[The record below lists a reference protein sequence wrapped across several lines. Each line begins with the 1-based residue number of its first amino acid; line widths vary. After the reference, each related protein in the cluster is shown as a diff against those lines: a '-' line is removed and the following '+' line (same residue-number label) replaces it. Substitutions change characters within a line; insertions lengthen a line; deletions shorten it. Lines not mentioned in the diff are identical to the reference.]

1 MKIDKS
7 EFHIQHNTNQ
17 SVGEVRL
24 YTNKSSQDY
33 IDEVGYYRL
42 STEGEKLYA
51 KAVKNKQSKSL
62 TNKSPLG
69 FTYYVKADPNKNL
82 YDPTDLHS
90 IEPKI
95 KKSFLNKICKTELRL
110 LEVSES
116 IFNKYITFLKTE
128 NAQWLVDAQREVK

>member
-7 EFHIQHNTNQ
+7 EFHIQHNINQ
-17 SVGEVRL
+17 VVGETRL
-24 YTNKSSQDY
+24 YTNKNSQDY
-33 IDEVGYYRL
+33 IDEAGYYRL
-42 STEGEKLYA
+42 STENEKLYA
-51 KAVKNKQSKSL
+51 KAIKNKQSKSL

-82 YDPTDLHS
+82 YDPTVLYS
-90 IEPKI
+90 VEPKI
-95 KKSFLNKICKTELRL
+95 QKSFLNKICKTELRL